1 MAELSEIG
9 AIARRSDPD
18 RFLCAL
24 FAAPERREALFTL
37 IAFNNELA
45 RAREVVSQPMMALI
59 RLQWWRDSL
68 DEMAAG
74 RPVRRHEVAG
84 PLHALVT
91 AGVLD
96 AADLQAMVDARE
108 AEAEEIES
116 RGAFESYLRGSAGG
130 FAVAAGR
137 LLGAPPALLPALQSA
152 GAGYGLAGVLRTL
165 PLQAR
170 QGRNL
175 LPVEMLA
182 EAGAEAEG
190 IAPDAPAVVAVAR
203 RLAAE
208 ALPVLEQAR
217 KALRDLPKPAVAAAL
232 PLVLARRDLRRI
244 ADGADLVQP
253 PGPRGG
259 ADRLAVAWAGLRGR
273 V

>member
-152 GAGYGLAGVLRTL
+152 C
-165 PLQAR
+165 
-170 QGRNL
+170 L
-175 LPVEMLA
+175 LITSTHSSTV
-182 EAGAEAEG
+182 
-190 IAPDAPAVVAVAR
+190 R
-203 RLAAE
+203 R
-208 ALPVLEQAR
+208 
-217 KALRDLPKPAVAAAL
+217 
-232 PLVLARRDLRRI
+232 
-244 ADGADLVQP
+244 
-253 PGPRGG
+253 
-259 ADRLAVAWAGLRGR
+259 
-273 V
+273 